1 MDGAVFRRPPS
12 VEHLDSSM
20 AENSER
26 LTLFDPA
33 MYRIC
38 VQGWLESGW
47 SEYFG
52 GIEITH
58 QAAAGL
64 NQITILIGPILD
76 QADLIG
82 LINRLYGLGLP
93 LISVQLI
100 APAAMHTSGEPR
112 NQGL

>member
-1 MDGAVFRRPPS
+1 
-12 VEHLDSSM
+12 M

-64 NQITILIGPILD
+64 NQVSHPDWAGP
-76 QADLIG
+76 
-82 LINRLYGLGLP
+82 
-93 LISVQLI
+93 
-100 APAAMHTSGEPR
+100 
-112 NQGL
+112 